1 MGIYEND
8 HGDIG
13 GQNITHRPL
22 HNSTGLL
29 SSIFKMSRSGS
40 SSAATFVYMG
50 QLSEVRTLDLGFP
63 AAASCNASTVA

>member
-1 MGIYEND
+1 MGINENND
-8 HGDIG
+8 GDTN

-22 HNSTGLL
+22 HTSTGVL

-40 SSAATFVYMG
+40 SSAATFVYIG
-50 QLSEVRTLDLGFP
+50 QLLEVSTVGLGFP